1 MELRRKRRKPMAEI
15 NVVPYIDVML
25 VLLIVF
31 MVTAPLL
38 TQGLK
43 VDLPPASS
51 EPLERDENT
60 ETLVISITAENE
72 FYLSLGAVAEEDQQS
87 VTLDLIADQ
96 VGKIVNANPGIQIF
110 VEGDDSAGYGS
121 FIRLMTVLQ
130 NAGIESPNLVT
141 RPLDSL

>member
-1 MELRRKRRKPMAEI
+1 MELHRKRRRPMAEI

-43 VDLPPASS
+43 VDLPPADS
-51 EPLERDENT
+51 EPLEYDENQ
-60 ETLVISITAENE
+60 ETLVISISAENE
-72 FYLSLGAVAEEDQQS
+72 FFLSLGATADDAQAPVALEF
-87 VTLDLIADQ
+87 VADQ
-96 VGKIVNANPGIQIF
+96 VGRIVAANPTIQIF

-141 RPLDSL
+141 RPLDL

>member
-1 MELRRKRRKPMAEI
+1 MSEI

-43 VDLPPASS
+43 VDLPPANS
-51 EPLERDENT
+51 EPLEFDENQ
-60 ETLVISITAENE
+60 ESLVISITADNE
-72 FYLSLGAVAEEDQQS
+72 FFLSVGATAEEAQAPVALEQ
-87 VTLDLIADQ
+87 IADQ
-96 VGKIVNANPGIQIF
+96 VGRIVNANPTIQIF
-110 VEGDDSAGYGS
+110 VEGDDSAGYGP

-130 NAGIESPNLVT
+130 NAGIEAPNLVT
-141 RPLDSL
+141 RPLDQ